1 MPAKKKPLKST
12 KSGNMMQ
19 PGLKVWQKIFL
30 GASLLLVVAVAGT
43 AGYAKL
49 KQRDLQSKAAAFR
62 VARMGPNEDVSFA
75 VCKNVDKSGRTR
87 VRGIVARNANPGNN
101 YAKLTVYSEG
111 TDGKPGPVYD
121 TAYSNAWYWGAI
133 TAIEL
138 PVAAKG
144 WVKINYDNSNT
155 ATVFMGFV
163 PTC

>member
-1 MPAKKKPLKST
+1 MPKTNAKKTVKSRTITKPGIKL
-12 KSGNMMQ
+12 
-19 PGLKVWQKIFL
+19 WQKIFL
-30 GASLLLVVAVAGT
+30 GVILLLLLTVAGT
-43 AGYAKL
+43 TAYAKI

-87 VRGIVARNANPGNN
+87 VRGIVARGANPGNN
-101 YAKLTVYSEG
+101 YAKMTVYSEG
-111 TDGKPGPVYD
+111 VDGKPGGVYS
-121 TAYSNAWYWGAI
+121 TTYSNAWYWGAI
-133 TAIEL
+133 TAMEL

-155 ATVFMGFV
+155 ATIFMGFV